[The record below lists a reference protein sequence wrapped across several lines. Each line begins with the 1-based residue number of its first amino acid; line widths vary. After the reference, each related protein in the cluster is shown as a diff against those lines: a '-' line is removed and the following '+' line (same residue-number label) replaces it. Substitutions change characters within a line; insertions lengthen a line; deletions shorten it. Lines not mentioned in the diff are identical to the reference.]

1 MYHAFSKTSPF
12 GMQQQILT
20 VLRSVMTSGS
30 TGVSGS
36 CSFTVMTCDAWRNGR
51 ISEKIRKTKDNFSW
65 PIGLNIRFCS
75 STCSEMKSSKN
86 TFSLHAWDPSLSQV
100 STIIALIF
108 DTLWKKEMISA
119 WPDYTIS
126 PTHHSSHL
134 LFFRSDKWVIPGGYW
149 I

>member
-86 TFSLHAWDPSLSQV
+86 LLLV
-100 STIIALIF
+100 STHGILKSITGLNNNSSYF
-108 DTLWKKEMISA
+108 LYSLKERDDLSLA
-119 WPDYTIS
+119 WLHNQSNTPFLPLT
-126 PTHHSSHL
+126 
-134 LFFRSDKWVIPGGYW
+134 FFQKW
-149 I
+149 